1 MNGRRIR
8 ALAGRIV
15 RGLRHDPR
23 SVGLMIVVPL
33 IVMALI
39 GYLVGTDREPLRVGV
54 TSAAASDARS
64 AAYRTA
70 FVTALRAK
78 PGIRVVTVASETRGR
93 AEVTD
98 GSLSGLIVIGGTAV
112 TGGGAPVNVVVAGED
127 VRIEEPVTR
136 AAAAAAAAASGHPF
150 PVDGMPG
157 VNVTRIAIP
166 TSRQPSTITYAAP
179 ALITVFAFLFV
190 FMLTSVAF
198 LRERSSGTLDR
209 LLASPVTRADVLIGY
224 LLGFVGFATVQTM
237 IVLGYATL
245 VLHAEIAGSFWLVLL
260 ILALLV
266 VGVVNLGITLSF
278 YARNELQVIQF
289 IPLVLMPQI
298 FLGGLFWPVA
308 TLWPPLRWLGDLFPV
323 THAVTALREVMI
335 GGKSFSQILDQL
347 GALAAFA
354 LVMVLA
360 GVAVLRRQRA

>member
-1 MNGRRIR
+1 VSGRRVG

-23 SVGLMIVVPL
+23 SVALMIVVPL

-39 GYLVGTDREPLRVGV
+39 GYLIGTSREPLKVGIV
-54 TSAAASDARS
+54 APSAADART
-64 AAYRTA
+64 AAFRTA
-70 FVTALRAK
+70 FEAALRAQ
-78 PGIRVVTVASETRGR
+78 PGISVQEVGTAADGR
-93 AEVTD
+93 ARVAD
-98 GSLSGLIVIGGTAV
+98 GTLSGAILLGPPAGA
-112 TGGGAPVNVVVAGED
+112 TGASVKVVVGGED

-136 AAAAAAAAASGHPF
+136 AAAVAGASAQGHPF
-150 PVDGMPG
+150 PADGMPG
-157 VNVTRIAIP
+157 VIVIRNSLP
-166 TSRQPSTITYAAP
+166 TGQRPSTITYSAP

-209 LLASPVTRADVLIGY
+209 LLASPVTTSDVLTGY
-224 LLGFVGFATVQTM
+224 LLGFVGFAAAQTM
-237 IVLGYATL
+237 IVLAYATL
-245 VLHAEIAGSFWLVLL
+245 VLHARVAGSLALVLL
-260 ILALLV
+260 VLALLV

-289 IPLVLMPQI
+289 IPLVLLPQV

-308 TLWPPLRWLGDLFPV
+308 TLWPPLRWLSQLFPV
-323 THAVTALREVMI
+323 THAVAALRDVMI
-335 GGKSFSQILDQL
+335 AGQGFTQILGQL
-347 GALAAFA
+347 LALAAFA
-354 LVMVLA
+354 LAMVLA

>member
-1 MNGRRIR
+1 MNGGRIC

-54 TSAAASDARS
+54 SAAAADAPS

-70 FVTALRAK
+70 FVTALRAQ
-78 PGIRVVTVASETRGR
+78 PGIRVVTVASEAGGR

-98 GSLSGLIVIGGTAV
+98 GSLSGLIVIGGTAA
-112 TGGGAPVNVVVAGED
+112 GGGAPVNVVVAGED

-150 PVDGMPG
+150 PADGMPG
-157 VNVTRIAIP
+157 VTVTRIAIP
-166 TSRQPSTITYAAP
+166 TGRHPSTITYAAP
-179 ALITVFAFLFV
+179 ALVTVFAFLFV

-209 LLASPVTRADVLIGY
+209 LLASPVTKADVLIGY
-224 LLGFVGFATVQTM
+224 LLGFVGFAMVQTM

-308 TLWPPLRWLGDLFPV
+308 TLWPPLRWLGELFPV
-323 THAVTALREVMI
+323 THAVTALRDVMI
-335 GGKSFSQILDQL
+335 GGKGLWDILGQL

-360 GVAVLRRQRA
+360 GVAVLHRQRA